1 MYGHR
6 ARIGYTSPPVLT
18 EVFPYEFYRIAPEGV
33 TLLITTLTVKSAT
46 PEELQDS
53 YEISLGAAREMGKA
67 GVDLVVLGGVPINL
81 CRGVDKVDELIQSTE
96 EACGVPVTTSVTA
109 QLNALQKLGAKRL
122 GVVSLAGEA
131 TLEYEY
137 LERGGYQIVASKNV
151 PEMPP
156 LNYMGRAS
164 SDISMN
170 AAWAL
175 AKEHPEIDT
184 LYFPCPHRPTID
196 MIQEIEEELDI
207 NIVTASQA
215 IIWEALRRCDI
226 RDPVS
231 GYGRLFD
238 DGQSD

>member
-33 TLLITTLTVKSAT
+33 TLLVTTLTVKSAT
-46 PEELQDS
+46 PEELQES
-53 YEISLGAAREMGKA
+53 YEVSLRAAREMGKA

-81 CRGVDKVDELIQSTE
+81 CRGVDKVDELIRSTE
-96 EACGVPVTTSVTA
+96 EDCGVPVTTSVTA
-109 QLNALQKLGAKRL
+109 QLNALHQLGASKL
-122 GVVSLAGEA
+122 GVVNTATES

-137 LERGGYQIVASKNV
+137 LERAGYQIVASKGV
-151 PEMPP
+151 AEMPP

-170 AAWAL
+170 VAREL
-175 AKEHPEIDT
+175 AKAHPEIDT

-196 MIQEIEEELDI
+196 MIQEIEEELDV

-238 DGQSD
+238 DGPSD

>member
-33 TLLITTLTVKSAT
+33 TLLVTTLTVKNAT
-46 PEELQDS
+46 SQELQDS
-53 YEISLGAAREMGKA
+53 YDISLAAAREMGKA

-81 CRGVDKVDELIQSTE
+81 CRGVDKVDELIKSTE
-96 EACGVPVTTSVTA
+96 EDCGVPVTTSVTA
-109 QLNALQKLGAKRL
+109 QLNALHHLGASKLGLVNTGAR
-122 GVVSLAGEA
+122 S

-137 LERGGYQIVASKNV
+137 LERAGYEIVASEGV

-170 AAWAL
+170 VARAL
-175 AKEHPEIDT
+175 AKAHPEIDT

-196 MIQEIEEELDI
+196 MIEEIEEELDV

-215 IIWEALRRCDI
+215 IIWESLRRCDI
-226 RDPVS
+226 QDPAP
-231 GYGRLFD
+231 GYGRLFQNAPA
-238 DGQSD
+238 G